1 MVDISGLQEKI
12 QKSTEKSQEFE
23 GKKRKSFGEAR
34 FYGVLGALLLAVD
47 LADLH
52 FHDEEAYLKLEA
64 DYVAGQLVIPEDYM
78 DKKVIECVEDV
89 YEDQFEEDMGVDLDD
104 LSVSQAEELGKNQ
117 AAFAGCASDVFAQS
131 DEIQKD
137 YVYSQGF
144 HWNPALFVWGGI
156 GGLYALGG
164 LSSWNRQ
171 RKYGNE
177 AKSKAEELKLFD

>member
-1 MVDISGLQEKI
+1 MVDTSGLQEKI
-12 QKSTEKSQEFE
+12 QKSAEKSLEFE
-23 GKKRKSFGEAR
+23 KIRRLSFYNAR
-34 FYGVLGALLLAVD
+34 IFGVLGAFLLAVD
-47 LADLH
+47 LALLQ

-64 DYVAGQLVIPEDYM
+64 DYAAGQLVIPEDYLVQKTI
-78 DKKVIECVEDV
+78 DCFEEV
-89 YEDQFEEDMGVDLDD
+89 YEDQFEEDMGVDFDE
-104 LSVSQAEELGKNQ
+104 LSASQATELGKNQ
-117 AAFAGCASDVFAQS
+117 EAFARCAANVLAQS
-131 DEIQKD
+131 DDIQKD
-137 YVYSQGF
+137 YVSSQGF